1 MTHPW
6 AVIEA
11 PQGHGSHQS
20 FTRNNNNQGD
30 LTALAKIYSQDS
42 EDRKAFIKQ
51 NLYSADK
58 LCWFYSGQAA
68 PVFAYRSVQ
77 DSESATVSVCISR
90 CTRCDGAVLRG
101 LCLRLRRGI
110 LRERGK
116 LDFSLC
122 LDSVLADQRSRM
134 SPTCSVTTHIQHR
147 VPAE

>member
-6 AVIEA
+6 VVIEP

-20 FTRNNNNQGD
+20 FTRNNNNRGD

-51 NLYSADK
+51 NPYSADK